1 MGMIGNTPGIPET
14 TETDHCTT
22 TSPHCDR
29 NRYVHNMALTL
40 AARIWST
47 YTRDHT
53 DQMHMATATRELEA
67 EVDMLE
73 PDEGIEI

>member
-1 MGMIGNTPGIPET
+1 
-14 TETDHCTT
+14 
-22 TSPHCDR
+22 
-29 NRYVHNMALTL
+29 MALTL

-73 PDEGIEI
+73 PDEGIGI

>member
-1 MGMIGNTPGIPET
+1 MGMIGNTLGIPET
-14 TETDHCTT
+14 TETDHCNT
-22 TSPHCDR
+22 TSLTVTD
-29 NRYVHNMALTL
+29 NRYAHNMALTL

-67 EVDMLE
+67 EVEMLDQ
-73 PDEGIEI
+73 DEGIGI

>member
-1 MGMIGNTPGIPET
+1 MGMIGNTLGIPET
-14 TETDHCTT
+14 TEADHCTT

-29 NRYVHNMALTL
+29 QPLRAPHGPTL

-53 DQMHMATATRELEA
+53 DQMHMATAA
-67 EVDMLE
+67 LE
-73 PDEGIEI
+73 PDDGIGI